1 MILFEPSV
9 ADYIGGFYDTPN
21 HEFNNKNI
29 LSYHTYCPFK
39 NSHAEPTSKVKCNL
53 IDGLYMALRYQNI
66 KKLKIGGMMTEFGSV
81 PESKAGIEEINRV
94 LRYAEK
100 NWQNWYYWQYK
111 NNSDSTC
118 SSNPSWE
125 HAFYY
130 PNGTVQLK
138 KVHALSYP
146 YAYAIC
152 GSPVK
157 QTHDD
162 HSYSLTFKPKK
173 CQNRNT

>member
-1 MILFEPSV
+1 
-9 ADYIGGFYDTPN
+9 
-21 HEFNNKNI
+21 
-29 LSYHTYCPFK
+29 
-39 NSHAEPTSKVKCNL
+39 
-53 IDGLYMALRYQNI
+53 
-66 KKLKIGGMMTEFGSV
+66 MMTEFGSV

-94 LRYAEK
+94 LKYAEK

-130 PNGTVQLK
+130 PNGTVQLQ

-152 GSPVK
+152 GNPVK